1 MKTIFS
7 ILFFLIITTLII
19 AQPQRGKVGVSAEIQ
34 TQQMDFLLP
43 IFVND
48 QVSLSP
54 AVGVA
59 NISDKYTDISL
70 GLLMRY
76 HLFIEKVTPFIG
88 FRAGTL
94 LYIPE
99 EGDMISDLL
108 LGPSFGGEYY
118 FSENFSVGIE
128 LQLNVVVSG
137 EKSMRFSNPDGTNI
151 NTATAIFATIYF

>member
-1 MKTIFS
+1 MKTLQLLIMI
-7 ILFFLIITTLII
+7 ILISSSFF

-34 TQQMDFLLP
+34 TKQMDFLLP

-54 AVGVA
+54 AVGLVS
-59 NISDKYTDISL
+59 ISDKYTDISL
-70 GLLMRY
+70 GLLIRY

-94 LYIPE
+94 LFLPE
-99 EGDMISDLL
+99 EGDMITDLL
-108 LGPSFGGEYY
+108 VGPSFGGEYY

-128 LQLNVVVSG
+128 LQVNVVASG
-137 EKSMRFSNPDGTNI
+137 EKSMRFSNPKGTNI
-151 NTATAIFATIYF
+151 NSATAIFATIYF

>member
-1 MKTIFS
+1 MKTFFS
-7 ILFFLIITTLII
+7 ILLVIVISTLLT
-19 AQPQRGKVGVSAEIQ
+19 AQPQKGKVGVTAEIQ

-48 QVSLSP
+48 WVSLAP
-54 AVGVA
+54 AVGVV
-59 NISDKYTDISL
+59 NISDKYTDLSL

-76 HLFIEKVTPFIG
+76 HLFTETVTPFIG
-88 FRAGTL
+88 ARFGTL

-99 EGDMISDLL
+99 EGDMISDLI

-118 FSENFSVGIE
+118 FNENFSVGIE
-128 LQLNVVVSG
+128 LQLNVVLSG

>member
-1 MKTIFS
+1 MRTLQLFVMIIFIS
-7 ILFFLIITTLII
+7 SSFF

-54 AVGVA
+54 AIGVV
-59 NISDKYTDISL
+59 NISDKYTDLSL
-70 GLLMRY
+70 GLLIRY

-94 LYIPE
+94 LYIPK
-99 EGDMISDLL
+99 EGDMITDLL
-108 LGPSFGGEYY
+108 LGPSFGGEY
-118 FSENFSVGIE
+118 FFDENFSIGIE
-128 LQLNVVVSG
+128 LQLNIVASG
-137 EKSMRFSNPDGTNI
+137 EKSMRFSNPNGTNI
-151 NTATAIFATIYF
+151 NSATAIFATIYF

>member
-1 MKTIFS
+1 MKTFFS
-7 ILFFLIITTLII
+7 ILLVIVISTLLT
-19 AQPQRGKVGVSAEIQ
+19 AQPQKGKVGVTAEIQ

-48 QVSLSP
+48 WVSLSP
-54 AVGVA
+54 AIGVA
-59 NISDKYTDISL
+59 NISDKYTDLSL

-76 HLFIEKVTPFIG
+76 HLFTETVTPFIG
-88 FRAGTL
+88 ARFGTL
-94 LYIPE
+94 LFIPE
-99 EGDMISDLL
+99 EGDMISDLI

-137 EKSMRFSNPDGTNI
+137 EKSMRFSNPNGTNI
-151 NTATAIFATIYF
+151 NSATAIFATIYF

>member
-1 MKTIFS
+1 MKTFFS
-7 ILFFLIITTLII
+7 ILLVIVISTLLT
-19 AQPQRGKVGVSAEIQ
+19 AQPQKGKVGVTAEIQ

-48 QVSLSP
+48 WVSLAP
-54 AVGVA
+54 AVGVV
-59 NISDKYTDISL
+59 NISDKYTDLSL

-76 HLFIEKVTPFIG
+76 HLFTETVTPFIG
-88 FRAGTL
+88 ARFGTL
-94 LYIPE
+94 LFIPE
-99 EGDMISDLL
+99 EGDMISDLI

-118 FSENFSVGIE
+118 FNENFSVGIE
-128 LQLNVVVSG
+128 LQLNVVLSG